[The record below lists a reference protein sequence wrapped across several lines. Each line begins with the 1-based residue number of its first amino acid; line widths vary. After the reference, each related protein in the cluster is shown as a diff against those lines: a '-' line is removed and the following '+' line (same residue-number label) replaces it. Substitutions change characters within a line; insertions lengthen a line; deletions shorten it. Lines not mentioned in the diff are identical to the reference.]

1 MQTIGTSAAHGNT
14 TAIILAAGV
23 GRRFGS
29 EMDDHPKGMLQVGG
43 ETLLA
48 RLVRQLRAA
57 GVLRTTIVIGHL
69 GEQVRAAFADATDV
83 EILVN
88 PDYTRGAILSLWTAE
103 THLDGEALV
112 MDADVWGPDEL
123 VARLV
128 QSPQENCLLL
138 DGRAKASGEEQM
150 LMVRDGRVHDI
161 SRRPGGDWDL
171 LGESVGFLKLSA
183 EAAREFRELLRVR
196 IERGD
201 LDREHEEA
209 YPELMA
215 RVVIGFERVDD
226 LDWTEIDF
234 PEDLQRAREL
244 AAAED

>member
-1 MQTIGTSAAHGNT
+1 METLEEKKAPPGLV
-14 TAIILAAGV
+14 AIILAAGV

-29 EMDDHPKGMLQVGG
+29 EMDDTPKGLLRVGG

-48 RLVRQLRAA
+48 RLVRQLQAV
-57 GVLRTTIVIGHL
+57 GVSRITIVTGHL
-69 GEQVRAAFADATDV
+69 GALVDEAFADVPEV

-88 PDYTRGAILSLWTAE
+88 PDYTRGAILSLWTARG
-103 THLDGEALV
+103 HLDGPVLV

-123 VARLV
+123 LARLV
-128 QSPQENCLLL
+128 CSPHENCLLL
-138 DGRAKASGEEQM
+138 DGRAAASGEEQM
-150 LMVRDGRVHDI
+150 LMVRGERVHDI
-161 SRRPGGDWDL
+161 SRRPQGDWDL

-183 EAAREFRELLRVR
+183 LAAREFGTLLRVR

-234 PEDLQRAREL
+234 PEDLERAREL
-244 AAAED
+244 ATR